1 MLRAF
6 VSLALIAIVTS
17 ATGCGGGEKKSEVE
31 LKAEQEKAEQ
41 QSDSE
46 ERAYQ
51 KQQKAK
57 K

>member
-41 QSDSE
+41 QADSE